1 MRQLL
6 TAMTCL
12 TWCALTVLAQ
22 ADEKKVMIDPSG
34 TWRWSIE
41 INGNSI
47 DNVLKL
53 SAGEDGK
60 LTGTLEARGIKMDVQ
75 EGKVSGND
83 VSFQIQVEL
92 EQKITV
98 RFEGKIEADKIEG
111 ELRAKGDGEEREF
124 PWEATRSVQ
133 AADVVGAW
141 QLKIVT
147 PDGETLEPVLTI
159 TEKGKVLGAT
169 YVIND
174 KMVEVT
180 ELKLKDNQLSFE
192 VDSEY
197 HGSPLHVAYKGKPQ
211 GSKLKGSL
219 EYSVDGNSGQ
229 LEFTGMLKEKK

>member
-1 MRQLL
+1 MRQLM

-12 TWCALTVLAQ
+12 IWCALTILAQ
-22 ADEKKVMIDPSG
+22 ADDKKVMVDPFG
-34 TWRWSIE
+34 PWRWSIE

-53 SAGEDGK
+53 STGEDGK

-75 EGKVSGND
+75 EGKVSGD
-83 VSFQIQVEL
+83 EVSFQVQVEL

-98 RFEGKIEADKIEG
+98 RFEGKIEADKING

-147 PDGETLEPVLTI
+147 PDGETLQPVLTI

-169 YVIND
+169 YDIND
-174 KMVEVT
+174 KTVDVT

-192 VDSEY
+192 VHSEY
-197 HGSPLHVAYKGKPQ
+197 QGSPLHVAHKGKPQ
-211 GSKLKGSL
+211 GSKLKCWL
-219 EYSVDGNSGQ
+219 EDSVDGNSGQ

>member
-1 MRQLL
+1 MDPRDRRRRLDRAPVLLQLRERERGEDL
-6 TAMTCL
+6 RRRLEEEGRSGADAPGVVL
-12 TWCALTVLAQ
+12 GPLGRGLHVDHGRPAARARLLHGRHVALGR
-22 ADEKKVMIDPSG
+22 D
-34 TWRWSIE
+34 
-41 INGNSI
+41 
-47 DNVLKL
+47 
-53 SAGEDGK
+53 AGEARRGRRHGRGPRAARRR
-60 LTGTLEARGIKMDVQ
+60 LRRVRRALE
-75 EGKVSGND
+75 
-83 VSFQIQVEL
+83 
-92 EQKITV
+92 
-98 RFEGKIEADKIEG
+98 
-111 ELRAKGDGEEREF
+111 GDGEEREF

-147 PDGETLEPVLTI
+147 PDGETLQPVLTI

-169 YVIND
+169 YDIND
-174 KMVEVT
+174 KTVDVT

-197 HGSPLHVAYKGKPQ
+197 QGSPLHVAYKGKPQ